1 METFE
6 TETHAKEID
15 TIYEMSNNTIDDIV
29 FDDADLMYDF
39 KTKFR
44 LIRKAVSS
52 FLRKKKQKN
61 FKEILYITLK
71 NIPSDYILAFQKQ
84 YPDKEIKVLQPVDKI
99 KGSEKFRFEF
109 FLQNRMNTAVLY
121 ELPLNR
127 DNIKV
132 YGLYST
138 AFSGQDMTRFQY
150 LAPFIKAARVC
161 AEKLKPDIVHADNIP
176 FFLGAEFERRNNLKV
191 FQTADDFSQIELNK
205 LESFWAA
212 INLVNRQNMKKLCRD
227 KMIKKCIAS
236 LFNLHNSK
244 RFYQMRECL
253 EFIYQNYF
261 KFRKYIDKCEDID
274 ENILFNR
281 MNARVIKLF
290 PQMAYGDEV
299 FYNPMF
305 SSIKKA
311 DSWGTVS
318 KTYYR
323 EIFQR
328 PELSGKMY
336 PRIEKT
342 KSKSSYISFGCTIP
356 KVRLYQ
362 PFNSENFRELR
373 LRNKTYILKEFS
385 EERIRT
391 KFTDISLFLSENHAI
406 CGYLDSFYNAPLV
419 FAAFTPD
426 IFAQGVDIALNT
438 ILKLFEENKNIQVI
452 VNIPDGL
459 KNHYIKSWVE
469 FLNKNSAF
477 KGRWLFIDGEVNK
490 AQFFASS
497 DMTFL
502 PQRMNVTTSD
512 HYVAMKYG
520 CIPIASRSGIYNDTI
535 ADIFDDITN
544 GCGFKTKTSL
554 FTNDDGNQIY
564 LSTVLKALNL
574 YTKNPAS
581 WNLLIKNAINYDSSW
596 NFERIEKFNEIYEN
610 L

>member
-311 DSWGTVS
+311 I
-318 KTYYR
+318 KKL
-323 EIFQR
+323 IH
-328 PELSGKMY
+328 
-336 PRIEKT
+336 
-342 KSKSSYISFGCTIP
+342 
-356 KVRLYQ
+356 
-362 PFNSENFRELR
+362 
-373 LRNKTYILKEFS
+373 
-385 EERIRT
+385 
-391 KFTDISLFLSENHAI
+391 FL
-406 CGYLDSFYNAPLV
+406 
-419 FAAFTPD
+419 
-426 IFAQGVDIALNT
+426 
-438 ILKLFEENKNIQVI
+438 
-452 VNIPDGL
+452 
-459 KNHYIKSWVE
+459 
-469 FLNKNSAF
+469 
-477 KGRWLFIDGEVNK
+477 WLHN
-490 AQFFASS
+490 
-497 DMTFL
+497 
-502 PQRMNVTTSD
+502 
-512 HYVAMKYG
+512 
-520 CIPIASRSGIYNDTI
+520 SRSQT
-535 ADIFDDITN
+535 
-544 GCGFKTKTSL
+544 
-554 FTNDDGNQIY
+554 
-564 LSTVLKALNL
+564 LSTV
-574 YTKNPAS
+574 
-581 WNLLIKNAINYDSSW
+581 
-596 NFERIEKFNEIYEN
+596 
-610 L
+610 